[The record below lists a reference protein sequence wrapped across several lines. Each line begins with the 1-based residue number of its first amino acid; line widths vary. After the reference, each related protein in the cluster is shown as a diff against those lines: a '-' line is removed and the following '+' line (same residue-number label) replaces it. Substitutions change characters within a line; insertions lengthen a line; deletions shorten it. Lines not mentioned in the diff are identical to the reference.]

1 MLSQFGGRRMDL
13 ARKEDIF
20 GTPGGMFGSVWLG
33 TAAGAIKCYAVILA
47 ADTQALWALADLISR
62 KTGGV
67 YPIRV

>member
-13 ARKEDIF
+13 ARKEDLS

-47 ADTQALWALADLISR
+47 ADTLWALADLISR